1 MPASESLHRLPVI
14 QPGSEGEDLLLVG
27 DLARATGKTV
37 RAIHLYEDLGL
48 LRPQTRSKGSYR
60 LFLPESV
67 VRVRWISKLQ
77 NLGLSLSEIQDLV
90 RQLEDSRSAHFAA
103 ARLRSI
109 YQSKLEDTRR
119 KQQELAALEAE
130 LEASLVY
137 LGSCD
142 VVCAPED
149 GLESCT
155 SCAKHTTTDTPDLVA
170 GVRAH

>member
-1 MPASESLHRLPVI
+1 MDSPDPRHLPVL
-14 QPGSEGEDLLLVG
+14 QPGSEGEGLLLVG

-48 LRPQTRSKGSYR
+48 LRPEKRSKGSYR
-60 LFLPESV
+60 LFPPDSV
-67 VRVRWISKLQ
+67 LRVRWIGKLQ
-77 NLGLSLSEIQDLV
+77 NLGLSLPEIQELV
-90 RQLEDSRSAHFAA
+90 RQLENAQSAQFAA

-119 KQQELAALEAE
+119 KVRELTDLERE
-130 LEASLVY
+130 LQASLRY
-137 LGSCD
+137 LDSCD
-142 VVCAPED
+142 VVCAPGD

-155 SCAKHTTTDTPDLVA
+155 SCARNTATDTPDLVA